1 MLGVGDLCTVNTIL
15 VFVDVLISN
24 LLISECRWD
33 IPVPFR
39 SVKNIITSVD
49 NYTLRNGTEQNLEMA
64 ETLTVYSRNSRR

>member
-1 MLGVGDLCTVNTIL
+1 MIT
-15 VFVDVLISN
+15 
-24 LLISECRWD
+24 ECRSD

-39 SVKNIITSVD
+39 SVSLNIIISVD